1 MDRQAMFTGNNN
13 GSGSFISSVPAGRL
27 GGLSYML
34 ASGDLERRLAL
45 SESFSVKHPILI
57 FTDGPDIF
65 LGAMNKGVG
74 VFAG

>member
-1 MDRQAMFTGNNN
+1 MFTGNNN
-13 GSGSFISSVPAGRL
+13 DSVPFISSVTAGRL

-45 SESFSVKHPILI
+45 SESFFVRHPILI
-57 FTDGPDIF
+57 LTDVLDIC